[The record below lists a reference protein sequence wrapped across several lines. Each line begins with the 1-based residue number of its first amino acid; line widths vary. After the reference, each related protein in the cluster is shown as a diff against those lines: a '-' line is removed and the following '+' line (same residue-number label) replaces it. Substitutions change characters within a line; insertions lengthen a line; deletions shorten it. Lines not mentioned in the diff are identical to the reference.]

1 MIDKM
6 NDNWED
12 WDVEN
17 IVIPVLHVP
26 NKEQIKR
33 LEERKKIEESEIDL
47 MKVFFDTNANTN
59 SNANTNTNSNANTN
73 NNSNAN
79 TNNNSNTNISNKE
92 TSKNIPKI
100 SKQKENELNQ
110 KEISIKLKQKK
121 EAEKKHSDVFGE
133 VIHDEYDEYDEYDK
147 Y

>member
-73 NNSNAN
+73 NNSN
-79 TNNNSNTNISNKE
+79 TNISNKE